1 MVANFFEKKNKLIK
15 NPNTLGE
22 LYYKGKNVSLGY
34 AQSYLDLKK
43 KNNLENIINTG
54 DIGYFDKKQILFY
67 CWKKNRFIKLF
78 GHRIN
83 LDDIEKK
90 LKINTLKLFVKLTM
104 IKSIINHTKK
114 YIDDISLKKYIFQQ
128 FKINPGFVEFKQ
140 VSNFKRTTSG
150 KYIFEYGK
158 KV

>member
-1 MVANFFEKKNKLIK
+1 MTKTNFI
-15 NPNTLGE
+15 
-22 LYYKGKNVSLGY
+22 
-34 AQSYLDLKK
+34 
-43 KNNLENIINTG
+43 
-54 DIGYFDKKQILFY
+54 Y

-90 LKINTLKLFVKLTM
+90 IENQYFKIICEINDDKL
-104 IKSIINHTKK
+104 IINHTKI
-114 YIDDISLKKYIFQQ
+114 YDDISLKKYIFQQ

-140 VSNFKRTTSG
+140 VSNLKRTTSG

>member
-1 MVANFFEKKNKLIK
+1 MKEKNKLIK

-54 DIGYFDKKQILFY
+54 DIGYFDKNKFY
-67 CWKKNRFIKLF
+67 FIVGRKNRFIKLF

-90 LKINTLKLFVKLTM
+90 IENQYFKIICEINDDKL
-104 IKSIINHTKK
+104 IINHTKK